1 MLKSLTIQNP
11 THGHITGAPV
21 VTYHTLL
28 TVQDAVNEH
37 WGFSPDLTANADDD
51 PGGYHNNT
59 SPIIYNIDHEYLRCK
74 HQHGVLTGTYKSRIF
89 DTEIAADRYLA
100 YIVGQDAD
108 EPDIVVVGAGT
119 TWDSQVP
126 LVTTGAELLTN
137 GAFENW
143 TLDDLDNWAEQNCDT
158 SEDVAGQTGSAVKI
172 TTSAAGGY
180 IHQTNAVIQEKWYTL
195 SGYYKNTA
203 GDIARFGIYDATN
216 ATWITPD
223 GYLDL
228 DSTGDFTEFSFLF
241 LTPPGCI
248 SLTVSFSG
256 KNNGDIV
263 WFDTCSV
270 LQVDELNSTKWTNI
284 GVATNSWTDIFTLG
298 RGPKVTMRLWY
309 GETSPPTNSV
319 DKMEILSAIVENAKY
334 FQVEITITDPVAEVY
349 AYVEKFHLR
358 LCQ

>member
-1 MLKSLTIQNP
+1 MLKALTIQNP

-100 YIVGQDAD
+100 YIVGQDAA
-108 EPDIVVVGAGT
+108 EPDIVVVGAGS
-119 TWDSQVP
+119 TWDSQLP
-126 LVTTGAELLTN
+126 IVTTGANLVTD
-137 GAFENW
+137 GAFDDW
-143 TLDDLDNWAEQNCDT
+143 TLDELDSWFESNCDAA
-158 SEDVAGQTGSAVKI
+158 EDVGGQAGSCAQVTASNSNGGIIQAV
-172 TTSAAGGY
+172 
-180 IHQTNAVIQEKWYTL
+180 AVTAEKWYIIR
-195 SGYYKNTA
+195 GYYKNTA
-203 GDIARFGIYDATN
+203 GDTAQFGVWDADNLAWLSPNTFRDIAQATAWTAFSYLFYAPAGCTTVWIYLSAKDT
-216 ATWITPD
+216 
-223 GYLDL
+223 
-228 DSTGDFTEFSFLF
+228 
-241 LTPPGCI
+241 
-248 SLTVSFSG
+248 
-256 KNNGDIV
+256 GDIV
-263 WFDTCSV
+263 FFDTVSV
-270 LQVDELNSTKWTNI
+270 FQIDEVNSATWNSV
-284 GVATNSWTDIFTLG
+284 GVATNSWTDIFTLD

-309 GETSPPTNSV
+309 GALSPPTKKI
-319 DKMEILSAIVENAKY
+319 DKMEILSAIVEDAKY
-334 FQVEITITDPVAEVY
+334 FQVEITITDPVGEVY